1 MEGRTVIRRRVAL
14 GLATFVVPI
23 VGQATSTTP
32 PYAANLYAQDVAMPG
47 CTPMSECALAPP
59 PGYTGSMVNR
69 GLCVLS
75 GGKNACWDV
84 CNPEH
89 EPADYQVSSTG
100 GTDPGNSLYNH
111 ISEGLVG
118 AVRDGLN
125 NNVSCPPALQKGFAT
140 DICTPGTECTN
151 KMRHRFNIQR
161 GRGLCVVD
169 SSARGARICMDMC
182 NLKMDPSRFAQGS
195 PAGTHIKVVEFRAS
209 GACQDKPWLI
219 WLLAILGIALLL
231 CCCAAGYYTIRGR
244 RGLRKGSDAAAM
256 KELDEDMLPDSQ
268 GMENFGGDDYQQEP
282 PQDQYGAD
290 PYAGH
295 FDDGQNEYGA
305 NPPSMDQ
312 EPYQLQQQQ
321 AQRSMSRGVESFS
334 QQQAGLPAA
343 SPSPGGSM
351 RAIPGLTEPHLQI
364 PQMQVGAPGAS
375 PQSGVPRLS
384 STGGVSPALGVTYT
398 TAPAV
403 PQGAFQTQLPQFTP
417 APAQPVAMYG
427 GASPAVSYNF
437 QPGAMAPSNVAP
449 PRYY

>member
-1 MEGRTVIRRRVAL
+1 MKGRTVIQRRVAL

-23 VGQATSTTP
+23 VGQATPTTTP
-32 PYAANLYAQDVAMPG
+32 YPSNLYAQDVNMPG
-47 CTPMSECALAPP
+47 CTPMSECLLTAP

-69 GLCVLS
+69 GLCVIS
-75 GGKNACWDV
+75 GGKNECWDV

-89 EPADYQVSSTG
+89 EPAHYLVSATG
-100 GTDPGNSLYNH
+100 GSDPGNSLYNH
-111 ISEGLVG
+111 ISQGMVG

-140 DICTPGTECTN
+140 EICTPGSECTN
-151 KMRHRFNIQR
+151 KMRHKFNIQR

-169 SSARGARICMDMC
+169 SAADGARICMDMC
-182 NLKMDPSRFAQGS
+182 NLNMDPSKYAQGS

-209 GACQDKPWLI
+209 GACQNNPTLI

-231 CCCAAGYYTIRGR
+231 CCCAAGYYNIRKR
-244 RGLRKGSDAAAM
+244 QRKGSEAAM
-256 KELDEDMLPDSQ
+256 KDLDEEMLESTP
-268 GMENFGGDDYQQEP
+268 ENYGGDAYQQEP

-312 EPYQLQQQQ
+312 EPYQFQQQQ
-321 AQRSMSRGVESFS
+321 GQRSMSRGVESFS
-334 QQQAGLPAA
+334 QQPAGVPAA
-343 SPSPGGSM
+343 APSPGGSM

-364 PQMQVGAPGAS
+364 PSMQQAGVLGAS
-375 PQSGVPRLS
+375 PQSGVPRLA

-398 TAPAV
+398 TAPAA
-403 PQGAFQTQLPQFTP
+403 PQGIFQTQLPQFTT
-417 APAQPVAMYG
+417 PAQPVAVAPMYG
-427 GASPAVSYNF
+427 GTSQAVSYNF
-437 QPGAMAPSNVAP
+437 QPGSIAP
-449 PRYY
+449 PQPLYR